1 MQARRWPG
9 AVGNGRIVAYRARS
23 PVWRLSAKHA
33 QMPFPQSLTRPAA
46 RQMFGPHPSRAA
58 MYTPVV
64 EDYLKA
70 VWMLQQQE
78 SPVST
83 SRIAERLG
91 LTAAAAT
98 GLMEVLGEEAL
109 MRYQP

>member
-1 MQARRWPG
+1 
-9 AVGNGRIVAYRARS
+9 
-23 PVWRLSAKHA
+23 
-33 QMPFPQSLTRPAA
+33 
-46 RQMFGPHPSRAA
+46 MFGPHLNPST

-91 LTAAAAT
+91 LTAAAVTAMVKRLDEQ
-98 GLMEVLGEEAL
+98 GLLRHEPYYGVRLTAPGELAAGRARARPARQRHPQRQRRDGHRPL
-109 MRYQP
+109 PLAG